1 MNKKEMINEIVSL
14 CKVSKENLDCSIFW
28 LADTI
33 KEIVEGKSYLGDLQ
47 DEEKKWHINKL
58 NHLKWVKKE

>member
-1 MNKKEMINEIVSL
+1 MTKKEMINEIMSL

-47 DEEKKWHINKL
+47 DEEKK
-58 NHLKWVKKE
+58 